1 MLARFAVQA
10 RMAKVRAL
18 SGSAAIL
25 GGAPPG
31 YQNIYLPDKEMPQ
44 PLPRGGMTPALR
56 AQLAKKYN
64 MRPED
69 YKPCAWSD
77 DYTTQSYGDYPLLE
91 YENAANRNAH
101 YNWDNHHMRRN
112 YGDPLHHD
120 SMFLI
125 GSYPNAKNPK
135 YEQVYDYYLGINFY
149 FAFLGFI
156 ATLIFVDFYA
166 AKEWGYAMVGANRVR
181 DGFCEPFQQYN
192 GGLYRWEGAHQEGV
206 HAIDFRFSGMVQNME
221 DNRFERWGVREQVNY
236 CIPGWG
242 DLEKVPE
249 YAHTY

>member
-1 MLARFAVQA
+1 MGLISRVSSRTYRESQNKYKMLGRFAVQA

-18 SGSAAIL
+18 SGSAAVL

-91 YENAANRNAH
+91 YENAANRNAY

-112 YGDPLHHD
+112 FGDPIHHD
-120 SMFLI
+120 AMFLI
-125 GSYPNAKNPK
+125 GSYPCAANPK
-135 YEQVYDYYLGINFY
+135 YQQIYDYYRGIKWYYSFVICF
-149 FAFLGFI
+149 FA
-156 ATLIFVDFYA
+156 LIFFDMWYA
-166 AKEWGYAMVGANRVR
+166 R
-181 DGFCEPFQQYN
+181 
-192 GGLYRWEGAHQEGV
+192 
-206 HAIDFRFSGMVQNME
+206 
-221 DNRFERWGVREQVNY
+221 
-236 CIPGWG
+236 
-242 DLEKVPE
+242 
-249 YAHTY
+249 